1 MMNLANTMMGHSMC
15 MNLPVGSRMETGFV
29 WKCVDK
35 MCTSINFGGVL
46 CRKNT
51 ILTRLRLSDSG
62 HDFILEVKLGNCQ
75 LQE

>member
-15 MNLPVGSRMETGFV
+15 MKGHLLDHGWRQVLRGNVST
-29 WKCVDK
+29 K

-62 HDFILEVKLGNCQ
+62 QKIPILKSWK
-75 LQE
+75 